1 MLPRARRRQ
10 AHSRRPAPEEHI
22 LSVYVLAQLKIHD
35 RARYER
41 YAAKFMPI
49 LIKFGGRLLV
59 SDEAP
64 ETLEGTWGH
73 DKAVLLRFD
82 DKPAALRWMNSPEYQ
97 EISKDR
103 LAATDAVVLMLKG
116 L

>member
-1 MLPRARRRQ
+1 V
-10 AHSRRPAPEEHI
+10 
-22 LSVYVLAQLKIHD
+22 SVYVLAQLKIHD
-35 RARYER
+35 RARYDR

-49 LIKFGGRLLV
+49 LIQYGGRLLV

-64 ETLEGTWGH
+64 ETLEGQWRR
-73 DKAVLLRFD
+73 DKAVLLRFE
-82 DKPAALRWMNSPEYQ
+82 DKAAAERWMNSSEYR

-103 LAATDAVVLMLKG
+103 VAATDAVVLMLKG